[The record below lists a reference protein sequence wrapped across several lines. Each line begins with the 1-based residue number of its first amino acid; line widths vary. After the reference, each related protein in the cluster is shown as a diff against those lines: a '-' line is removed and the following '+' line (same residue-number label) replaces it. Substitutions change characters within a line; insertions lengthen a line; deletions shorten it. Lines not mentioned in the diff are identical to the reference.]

1 MCLSQER
8 KLSKFVEKKKKVGHF
23 SDPRGSIL
31 RKSTSEV
38 MEAHLVGGKAGQANK
53 EAVVNL

>member
-1 MCLSQER
+1 MFLSQER
-8 KLSKFVEKKKKVGHF
+8 KLSKFVEKKKVGHF

-31 RKSTSEV
+31 SKSTSEV